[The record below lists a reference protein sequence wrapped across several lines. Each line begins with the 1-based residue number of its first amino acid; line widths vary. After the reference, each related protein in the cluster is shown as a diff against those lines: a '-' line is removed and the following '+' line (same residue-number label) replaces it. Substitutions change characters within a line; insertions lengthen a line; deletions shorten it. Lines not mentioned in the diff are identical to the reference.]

1 MAAVL
6 KVIHKRK
13 DNLLRSP
20 FFSLKRLRYVDEMSY
35 KLDKG
40 LQKTKCIEI
49 YVEWMK
55 ILAEQGVYNPI
66 WNYEDMRLVRNIISR
81 SQMSEMLLEELLP
94 FRTKELAFTYEILG
108 FTRRDVDMFFDWL
121 RIIPDERF
129 MDGLDEPDGGVS
141 T

>member
-1 MAAVL
+1 MVAVL
-6 KVIHKRK
+6 KVIYKRK

-20 FFSLKRLRYVDEMSY
+20 FFSLERLRYVDEMSY
-35 KLDKG
+35 KLDN
-40 LQKTKCIEI
+40 
-49 YVEWMK
+49 VEWMK
-55 ILAEQGVYNPI
+55 ILAEQGVYNPV

-94 FRTKELAFTYEILG
+94 FRTKELAFTYGILG
-108 FTRRDVDMFFDWL
+108 FTRRDIDMFFDWL

-141 T
+141 I